1 MHERLDDFREKLR
14 ELAEGRDDGPPLEP
28 PSPGWTMRRT
38 GLRDPGLR
46 PGGLPDSVVD
56 EVLELRRRTAARR
69 AAEAGVA
76 EARSALE
83 RGRAPDLRHIETA
96 VESVIDL
103 RREHGGRQARP
114 GGAASTPEAMTPS
127 PALDLSPI
135 SDPGFAHV
143 RLGKLRWVVWAVV
156 VLPVLVQFGLR
167 AYAGRRTVA
176 DALWILLAFPAGLA
190 LLWIVNYLVDCFC
203 GQIGL
208 TVFDLPPEPPSARD
222 LLGPK
227 PEPPGFEVL
236 PPLAKSLERTKDA
249 KRPRGEEGGEPWT
262 N

>member
-1 MHERLDDFREKLR
+1 MHERLDGVREKLR
-14 ELAEGRDDGPPLEP
+14 EIAEGRVDGPPLEP
-28 PSPGWTMRRT
+28 PSPGWTMRRM
-38 GLRDPGLR
+38 GLRDPGVR
-46 PGGLPDSVVD
+46 PGSPPDSVVD
-56 EVLELRRRTAARR
+56 EVMELRRRTAAR
-69 AAEAGVA
+69 AAEAGVP

-103 RREHGGRQARP
+103 RHQHGGRQARP
-114 GGAASTPEAMTPS
+114 GGAASTPDAMTPL

-135 SDPGFAHV
+135 SDRGFANV
-143 RLGKLRWVVWAVV
+143 RLGRLRWVVWAVV
-156 VLPVLVQFGLR
+156 VLTVVVRFGSR

-190 LLWIVNYLVDCFC
+190 VLWIGNYLVDCLF

-222 LLGPK
+222 LLGTK

-236 PPLAKSLERTKDA
+236 PPLAKSLERTRGA
-249 KRPRGEEGGEPWT
+249 KRPRGEEGGEPWK